1 MSDMERVLIAYNN
14 EPGGVLRDFMESCSD
29 EAKQICIDNQIDFR
43 SVSSPNLTEQSVIGT
58 MTECALC
65 VISAHGDVY
74 GIYNENNEDVV
85 STRTTNYVFNGKG
98 LYSVVC
104 LCAQHLLP
112 QLASVGLKFFVGS
125 NKEFTV
131 RGDRL
136 PFITCAMSGLR
147 YFLSGNNA
155 QDSYA
160 KMLQTYDDQ
169 IAELDKVNPLAA
181 IDLAHDREALVCF
194 GEGTIT
200 FPDLK

>member
-1 MSDMERVLIAYNN
+1 M
-14 EPGGVLRDFMESCSD
+14 
-29 EAKQICIDNQIDFR
+29 
-43 SVSSPNLTEQSVIGT
+43 
-58 MTECALC
+58 
-65 VISAHGDVY
+65 
-74 GIYNENNEDVV
+74 

-112 QLASVGLKFFVGS
+112 QLASVGLKFFIGY

-160 KMLQTYDDQ
+160 KMLQTFDDQ